1 MKKVLLATSALA
13 LSAGFA
19 SADVSISGSAEAG
32 LHSNAGDDFVT
43 YSGIDMNF
51 AVSGASEN
59 GMTFAATVDMGAG
72 AIRDGFDALE
82 LDGQSSSIGGDTPSD
97 GPTITIGLE
106 GFSVA
111 VGGTGANDN
120 LYDDDLT
127 GGAISVSGSVGDAT
141 FAVVTGVDDADAMSA
156 SLGYSVGAAG
166 ISAAMTDDGD
176 VSSVTVSYDMGDMG
190 LAVTSD
196 DGTTSAEVSYTAG
209 ALTATIEAD
218 DADAWDVSLG
228 YTAGAAT
235 VGFSTDENEAWETTI
250 SYDLGGGAS
259 INAGAN
265 EAETSYATIGFSF

>member
-59 GMTFAATVDMGAG
+59 GMSFSASVDMGAG
-72 AIRDGFDALE
+72 AIRDGFDPLTD
-82 LDGQSSSIGGDTPSD
+82 DGQSSSIGGDGPND
-97 GPTITIGLE
+97 GPTITIGME
-106 GFSVA
+106 GFTVA

-190 LAVTSD
+190 LSVASD
-196 DGTTSAEVSYTAG
+196 DGQQAQK
-209 ALTATIEAD
+209 
-218 DADAWDVSLG
+218 
-228 YTAGAAT
+228 
-235 VGFSTDENEAWETTI
+235 
-250 SYDLGGGAS
+250 
-259 INAGAN
+259 
-265 EAETSYATIGFSF
+265 

>member
-19 SADVSISGSAEAG
+19 SAEVNISGSAEAG
-32 LHSNAGDDFVT
+32 LHSTGGEDFIT

-51 AVSGASEN
+51 AVNGASDN
-59 GMTFAATVDMGAG
+59 GMSFSASVDMGAG
-72 AIRDGFDALE
+72 AIRDGFDPIAD
-82 LDGQSSSIGGDTPSD
+82 DGQSSSIGGDGVAD
-97 GPTITIGLE
+97 GPAITIGME
-106 GFSVA
+106 GFTVT
-111 VGGTGANDN
+111 VGGQGANDN
-120 LYDDDLT
+120 LYDDNLT

-141 FAVVTGVDDADAMSA
+141 FAVVTGVEDADAMSA

-190 LAVTSD
+190 LSVTSD
-196 DGTTSAEVSYTAG
+196 DGTTSAEVTYTAG
-209 ALTATIEAD
+209 ALTASIEAN

-228 YTAGAAT
+228 YTSGAASI
-235 VGFSTDENEAWETTI
+235 GFSTDENEAWETTI

-259 INAGAN
+259 VNAGAN
-265 EAETSYATIGFSF
+265 EGETSYATIGFSF